1 MIIGFAD
8 EDELEE
14 LAGDVA
20 GLGGSVGVRG
30 SLGRDYLVTGS
41 IALDSDVFDDGLFGG
56 DRQNLQAIV
65 DHEFGHLVGLGHVK
79 DPGELCAAQHRPG
92 HLRARRPGGPGPAG
106 LGPLRLTPA
115 PDPGP

>member
-1 MIIGFAD
+1 VIVGFAD

-41 IALDSDVFDDGLFGG
+41 IALDTEVFDDGWFGG
-56 DRQNLQAIV
+56 NRQDLQAIV

-79 DPGELCAAQHRPG
+79 DPGELM
-92 HLRARRPGGPGPAG
+92 ARRNTGQITYGPGDLEG
-106 LGPLRLTPA
+106 LALLGSVPCA
-115 PDPGP
+115 